1 LFLSSGYTSVPD
13 SYKYGS
19 DDAATGQMLAPDN
32 YVQYALRPSGYNR
45 YLYANGNPLKYTD
58 PSGDLSHAE
67 WNQAMSL
74 IENTVGTGG
83 GNGGY
88 ISSGMGSPY
97 IFKSMDEAFGYG
109 VGYIS
114 DHGWWGG
121 TAPGSAGQALA
132 NYSARTRGSGRV
144 TAGMWNGY
152 MSAQWSGYAYDINT
166 MNASS
171 VKLGNGFQTTGLT
184 YAHANLGGFVTTFYS
199 YSKAEALFLGQQNGG
214 TPYYED
220 PLFYLNS
227 ALGGAGV
234 GLAVK
239 GEMWKTNELWHI
251 QKNGKVRYA
260 WDPKRNNHFIKQS
273 RLNSLNKTAGLRN
286 FSNKVAYASL
296 AVTGYNIISTGEINP
311 SDMLN
316 ATMAG
321 ISFTGVG
328 SLISGTYFIVDFGFT
343 IFTGEGLGQ
352 RLDRAVGSS
361 VQLW

>member
-32 YVQYALRPSGYNR
+32 YVQYALSPSGYNR

-199 YSKAEALFLGQQNGG
+199 YSKAEALFLQQSNGG
-214 TPYYED
+214 SENGGLNLGDWGNILTGGG
-220 PLFYLNS
+220 YLANG
-227 ALGGAGV
+227 LGTQIDAIV
-234 GLAVK
+234 
-239 GEMWKTNELWHI
+239 
-251 QKNGKVRYA
+251 
-260 WDPKRNNHFIKQS
+260 KRNYHGYNPKSVIRTGKYLPYNIRVSTKALQNTAS
-273 RLNSLNKTAGLRN
+273 TLKTAGN
-286 FSNKVAYASL
+286 AAGFMSL
-296 AVTGYNIISTGEINP
+296 GITTYQYFDGQISGTEALVDGFFGVLGFFP
-311 SDMLN
+311 
-316 ATMAG
+316 ATAG
-321 ISFTGVG
+321 ISILYFGGKALYEYSTGNTFFEKPG
-328 SLISGTYFIVDFGFT
+328 
-343 IFTGEGLGQ
+343 GQ
-352 RLDRAVGSS
+352 
-361 VQLW
+361 